1 MFDLAWSEIAVIL
14 LIALVVIGPKELPN
28 AVRGIADFIRKA
40 RRMAGEFQV
49 HVDEMMRETKLDEVK
64 KQIDE
69 VRSGI
74 YDMKRDVERQIDEPG
89 LREAFKDPFA
99 DTGSAGAASSSAGA
113 SAPAGPPPPATPP
126 APPPVAAPPVAN
138 PAAAKGPPAFVPPA
152 FVPPSTTAPAAA
164 SSAAA
169 PSARDSA

>member
-1 MFDLAWSEIAVIL
+1 MFDLAWSEIALIL
-14 LIALVVIGPKELPN
+14 LVALVVIGPKELPN

-69 VRSGI
+69 VRTGI

-99 DTGSAGAASSSAGA
+99 DMPSSASSASSA
-113 SAPAGPPPPATPP
+113 SPAPAAAPSPAPTPAPTP
-126 APPPVAAPPVAN
+126 APPPPPQV
-138 PAAAKGPPAFVPPA
+138 AKGPPAFVPPA
-152 FVPPSTTAPAAA
+152 FVPPGTVPPPAAPVPAA
-164 SSAAA
+164 S
-169 PSARDSA
+169 RDSV

>member
-1 MFDLAWSEIAVIL
+1 MFDLAWSEIALIL

-28 AVRGIADFIRKA
+28 AVRGVADFIRKA

-69 VRSGI
+69 VRTGI

-89 LREAFKDPFA
+89 LRDAFKDPFS
-99 DTGSAGAASSSAGA
+99 DTASSGTAT
-113 SAPAGPPPPATPP
+113 PAATTPPPAAAAPEPAP
-126 APPPVAAPPVAN
+126 APPPPPPPQV
-138 PAAAKGPPAFVPPA
+138 AKGPPAFVPPTVA
-152 FVPPSTTAPAAA
+152 APERAAA
-164 SSAAA
+164 ST
-169 PSARDSA
+169 RDSA